1 MAEELPDSQLATEP
15 ATPRPARARK
25 SAADRV
31 RIVVHQDGTPGAEKE
46 IFVGVNGVG
55 YRIKRGVEVEVPR
68 AVVRVL
74 EESVKTV
81 YEQVRN
87 EDGSVSMI
95 ARDLPTYP
103 FQVKG

>member
-1 MAEELPDSQLATEP
+1 MTDELNPTQEP
-15 ATPRPARARK
+15 AKAARTKNARRPRANP
-25 SAADRV
+25 SS
-31 RIVVHQDGTPGAEKE
+31 HQDASPGAEKD

-55 YRIKRGVEVEVPR
+55 YHIKRGAEVEVPR
-68 AVVRVL
+68 EVVTVL

-87 EDGSVSMI
+87 EDGSTSMI
-95 ARDLPTYP
+95 PRDVPTYP

>member
-1 MAEELPDSQLATEP
+1 MTDELNPTQEP
-15 ATPRPARARK
+15 AKAARTKKPAG
-25 SAADRV
+25 RV
-31 RIVVHQDGTPGAEKE
+31 RIVVHQDASPGAEKD

-55 YRIKRGVEVEVPR
+55 YHIKRGAEVEVPR
-68 AVVRVL
+68 EVVTVL

-87 EDGSVSMI
+87 EDGSTSMI
-95 ARDLPTYP
+95 PRDVPTYP